1 MYRTTFVMKVENFY
15 YFLKKVGEK
24 FWQFGK

>member
-1 MYRTTFVMKVENFY
+1 MKVENFH